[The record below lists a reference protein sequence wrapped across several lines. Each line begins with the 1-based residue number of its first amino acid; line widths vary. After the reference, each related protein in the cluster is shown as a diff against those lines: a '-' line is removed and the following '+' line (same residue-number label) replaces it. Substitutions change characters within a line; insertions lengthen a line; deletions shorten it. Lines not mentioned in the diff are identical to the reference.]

1 MTRPAAAAPPPAEVC
16 NPEGGAASWKQPSAF
31 LRIENS
37 LLKIRTVFYQNIVSP
52 VCDAI
57 CKVLPPCIHPDVLSF
72 TGLCCASAAAFCCC
86 AANASGSS
94 EQLALA
100 ALFWILYGIFDNIDG
115 KQARRLGACSAG
127 GDFFDHSSDSVSSS
141 FAALIILHMLCG
153 PAAAASAAGTSTA
166 AAGKAAAAASGPQVC
181 FQSATDLRIRPLIFS
196 ISFTLLSQIPFFIAT
211 WAHPIVGRT
220 MLSASVD
227 GPGSFSVDELNLLV
241 IPGLLL
247 LRALFPWV
255 FAVSLADAVSLL
267 PAIGPFLSSA
277 ARSFMGGFASTI
289 LLEEEEQHQPSQ
301 EQRQLTLGLCVLTVS
316 VAFSLLQSSR
326 LIRRLLSREHIPR
339 FLPGVCF
346 FAATFWFAPPLGL
359 QIICF
364 SLLCLELIAA
374 RLKLHVRSLLV
385 SERLSGF

>member
-1 MTRPAAAAPPPAEVC
+1 MRATTLRKGFFFSSSVGAGEGGGVPPP
-16 NPEGGAASWKQPSAF
+16 GALPLTLVTLRFCANLF
-31 LRIENS
+31 L
-37 LLKIRTVFYQNIVSP
+37 L
-52 VCDAI
+52 
-57 CKVLPPCIHPDVLSF
+57 
-72 TGLCCASAAAFCCC
+72 
-86 AANASGSS
+86 
-94 EQLALA
+94 
-100 ALFWILYGIFDNIDG
+100 
-115 KQARRLGACSAG
+115 QARRLGACSAG

-166 AAGKAAAAASGPQVC
+166 AAGKAAAAASGPQQECLSLAFLRHIPGLSVLLPHAGRGFRVC